1 MSPSAWTRKPRKR
14 ASLFDVA
21 PTNGVGEGGRNGVAN
36 AYDAPPGMG
45 FAFGVGVGAA
55 TPLTAQATRHAR
67 RIYVGGVPIAT
78 NEAAVAT
85 FFNNALIAIN
95 GASEGEGAPVVNV
108 YINQEKKFSFVEF
121 RSVEEASNAL
131 ALDGVIIDGAQV
143 RIRRPNDY
151 NSQLAVGLGPS
162 MPNPNLDLGAI
173 GLDPSSLAQ
182 ATTANILQEH
192 EDRIF
197 IGGLP
202 YFLDEAQVRE
212 LLEAFGPVAR
222 FDLVRD
228 KENGN
233 SKGYGFVVYQDV
245 SVTDIACQG
254 LNGMQM
260 GDKTLT
266 VRRAEDRNTPMTI
279 NVPPPPPPPPPIA
292 PPPAN
297 PPSTVVSFDQMGV
310 TPEEL
315 ADDEEYENIMEDMQ
329 DECGKYGEIVA
340 VVIPRP
346 SKNGAHVPGVGKV
359 FVQYASV
366 AGALAARTALNGR
379 KFGGSTVIAD
389 FLDEADFHARN
400 FS

>member
-1 MSPSAWTRKPRKR
+1 M
-14 ASLFDVA
+14 
-21 PTNGVGEGGRNGVAN
+21 GAN
-36 AYDAPPGMG
+36 IPVTM
-45 FAFGVGVGAA
+45 
-55 TPLTAQATRHAR
+55 QATRHAR
-67 RIYVGGVPIAT
+67 RIYVGGVPLQT
-78 NEAAVAT
+78 NETQLST

-95 GASEGEGAPVVNV
+95 GTNGDDGAPVVNV

-131 ALDGVIIDGAQV
+131 ALDGVIIDGVQV

-162 MPNPNLDLGAI
+162 TPNPNLDLAAI
-173 GLDPSSLAQ
+173 GLDPNAV
-182 ATTANILQEH
+182 ATTTAVNILQEH

-212 LLEAFGPVAR
+212 LLEAFGPIAK

-266 VRRAEDRNTPMTI
+266 VRRAEERPPGSMM
-279 NVPPPPPPPPPIA
+279 NVPPPPPAIA
-292 PPPAN
+292 PSSN

-310 TPEEL
+310 TAEEL

-329 DECGKYGEIVA
+329 EECGKHGKIVA

-346 SKNGAHVPGVGKV
+346 SKDGSDVPGIGKV
-359 FVQYASV
+359 FVQYESV
-366 AGALAARTALNGR
+366 DGAMAARTALNGR

-389 FLDEADFHARN
+389 FLDEADFHARK
-400 FS
+400 F